1 MCSVKCKRRVKN
13 DDEAYPLDERYGGP
27 EYESIAALGSNL
39 MIDNIK
45 AIARATQLCNLY
57 GMDTISAGNMAAFVM
72 ECYEAGIIDSEDLDG
87 RTAQWGDDQLICWL
101 VEQMGERRG
110 IGDILAEGSVRAA
123 QKIGNGAEKHVLTIK
138 GNDLP
143 LHDGRGKTG
152 MAMGF
157 ALSSTGADHVETPH
171 DVAFQGEGYNAMSA
185 VGITEPVRP
194 LDTDADKVR
203 FFRVG
208 QLSWG
213 INNLLSICNFCS
225 LPIHAMTYYNLV
237 ESVRAITGW
246 DTSLFEILQASER
259 SMVMSRLFNSREGLG
274 AKDDRVIDRWHEP
287 MPEGPLAGKKIDRDE
302 FKQAIQLYYQ
312 MMGWDHEGRPT
323 PAKLVELSLGWAEAP
338 DA

>member
-1 MCSVKCKRRVKN
+1 M
-13 DDEAYPLDERYGGP
+13 
-27 EYESIAALGSNL
+27 
-39 MIDNIK
+39 
-45 AIARATQLCNLY
+45 
-57 GMDTISAGNMAAFVM
+57 
-72 ECYEAGIIDSEDLDG
+72 
-87 RTAQWGDDQLICWL
+87 
-101 VEQMGERRG
+101 
-110 IGDILAEGSVRAA
+110 VRAA
-123 QKIGNGAEKHVLTIK
+123 QKIGNGADQYAFHIK

-157 ALSSTGADHVETPH
+157 ALSSTGADHVESPH
-171 DVAFQGEGYNAMSA
+171 DVAFQGEGYNALSA

-203 FFRVG
+203 FFKLG

-225 LPIHAMTYYNLV
+225 VPIHAMTYHNLV
-237 ESVRAITGW
+237 QSVRAITGW
-246 DTSLFEILQASER
+246 DTSLFELLRASER
-259 SMVMSRLFNSREGLG
+259 SMVMSRLFNVREGMG

-312 MMGWDHEGRPT
+312 MMGWDREGRPT
-323 PAKLVELSLGWAEAP
+323 SAKLAELSLGWAASV
-338 DA
+338 DT